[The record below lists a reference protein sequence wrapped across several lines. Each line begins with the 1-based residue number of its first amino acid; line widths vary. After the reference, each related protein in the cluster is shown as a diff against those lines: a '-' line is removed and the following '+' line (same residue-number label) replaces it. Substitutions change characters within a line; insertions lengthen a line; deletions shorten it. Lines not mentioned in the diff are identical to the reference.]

1 MFTYL
6 RHIPKR
12 LVFVVIFLSAS
23 PFVFGAE
30 EDFARTAK
38 QTLSEIHAK
47 AFQAGDIKACVALYA
62 GNAKF
67 FVDNKLIASG
77 EAELLQFYK
86 GLREVDRI
94 TTIVVDEFVDI
105 GGDENVGWVIF
116 TYTKEY
122 TLKNRDPQFI
132 KDHKLEGFSALKA
145 RQYGTA
151 IFSKIDGRWKVRT
164 MSVFDPELWE
174 PKK

>member
-1 MFTYL
+1 MSAPLL
-6 RHIPKR
+6 R
-12 LVFVVIFLSAS
+12 VFSA
-23 PFVFGAE
+23 
-30 EDFARTAK
+30 EDFVRIAK
-38 QTLSEIHAK
+38 QALSEIHAK

-62 GNAKF
+62 GNAKV

-77 EAELLQFYK
+77 ERELLKFYK

-94 TTIVVDEFVDI
+94 TTIVVDEFVDV
-105 GGDENVGWVIF
+105 GGNENVGWVIF

-122 TLKNRDPQFI
+122 DLKNRAPEFI
-132 KDHKLEGFSALKA
+132 KNHKLEGFSTLKV

-151 IFSKIDGRWKVRT
+151 IFSKIDGHWKIRT